1 MKFSITALALVAS
14 VLAQDHYDGGNWD
27 DQYSTRYVDE
37 SNYQWPD
44 SDHMYQMN
52 AQRDWDSRNLA
63 MQTDGRNLYFGKNQ
77 DVNGTPLKTVNVFVD
92 IKGDLNIVH
101 NHSSAAA
108 RQNRYVGVDNGRLAL
123 SDRRSD
129 AIGYQRFGNNDRVSW
144 QHDNGQ
150 QQFQACP
157 VDSYG
162 RAYDLSYDQR
172 SHDHTY
178 QVFTG
183 SSPCANPIAVT
194 LNGNRMNGRAQYQ
207 NSQLR
212 VHGDQWNNQRVVNN
226 DGRLMISDNQRY
238 DPFQAQLS
246 YRGQMVDPN
255 TGRFVQ
261 LGNQASLR
269 WTGENQVRQGLTG
282 FNVDHDYDN
291 RLTYDNQ
298 GFLACRLDDGHW
310 ELRPMAIEAAAAA
323 CHSARI
329 VQLSMDPIN

>member
-14 VLAQDHYDGGNWD
+14 ALAQDNYNGNWD

-37 SNYQWPD
+37 SNYQWPE
-44 SDHMYQMN
+44 SDYMYQMN
-52 AQRDWDSRNLA
+52 AQQDNRNLA

-101 NHSSAAA
+101 NHSSANA

-129 AIGYQRFGNNDRVSW
+129 AIGYQRFSNNDRVSW

-162 RAYDLSYDQR
+162 QSYDLSYDQR

-226 DGRLMISDNQRY
+226 DGRLMISDDPRQ
-238 DPFQAQLS
+238 DPFKVQLS

-261 LGNQASLR
+261 LGNQASMR
-269 WTGENQVRQGLTG
+269 WTDQNQVRQGLTG

-329 VQLSMDPIN
+329 VQLSMDPVN